1 MTTPFTRTATAI
13 AIVLVACNFYVA
25 VTAEQARQTDSRLF
39 INEMT
44 IVGLTEVRL
53 GQMAAE
59 RGERANVK
67 AFGQMMVKDHS
78 EANAELPESQ
88 LR

>member
-1 MTTPFTRTATAI
+1 
-13 AIVLVACNFYVA
+13 
-25 VTAEQARQTDSRLF
+25 
-39 INEMT
+39 MT

-53 GQMAAE
+53 GEMAAE

-78 EANAELPESQ
+78 EANAELSRVAAEMKIVPPTLTWRAADRMKRS
-88 LR
+88 